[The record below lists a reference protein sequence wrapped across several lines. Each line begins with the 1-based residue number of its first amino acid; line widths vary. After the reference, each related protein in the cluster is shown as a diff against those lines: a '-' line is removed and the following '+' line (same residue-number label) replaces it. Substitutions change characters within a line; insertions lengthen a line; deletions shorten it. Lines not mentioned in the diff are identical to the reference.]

1 MSWHCYLMAKT
12 FLAPHEF
19 AKSARTTLA
28 YRLRLGGVVDP
39 ALISYLRPMTGVAL
53 AGLLSYQA

>member
-1 MSWHCYLMAKT
+1 MAKT